1 MRLKIML
8 AWLALSLVPMVAA
21 AEGKL
26 EPVSVHMD
34 AYKIVVE
41 KDVEHQR
48 PADKAG
54 PNDVLEY
61 VATYKNNTDHAVN
74 NLKATLPI
82 PEGTVFLPATTHP
95 KGAQAS
101 LDGSKYADI
110 PLTRR
115 VKLPSGKWEVQN
127 VPYKEYRSL
136 RWNLQTLTAGK
147 DKAVSARVRV
157 APLEET
163 PTAKEEQ

>member
-1 MRLKIML
+1 M
-8 AWLALSLVPMVAA
+8 AA

-26 EPVSVHMD
+26 EPVSVHME

-48 PADKAG
+48 PAKKAN
-54 PNDVLEY
+54 PDDVLEY
-61 VATYKNNTDHAVN
+61 IASYKNNTDHAVN
-74 NLKATLPI
+74 NLMATLPI
-82 PEGTVFLPATTHP
+82 PEGTIFLPATSNP

-101 LDGSKYADI
+101 LDGEKYADI

-115 VKLPSGKWEVQN
+115 VQLPSGKWEVQN

-136 RWNLQTLTAGK
+136 RWNLQTLAAGK

-163 PTAKEEQ
+163 SMAKEER

>member
-1 MRLKIML
+1 MRLSIML
-8 AWLALSLVPMVAA
+8 AWLALSLVPAMAV

-26 EPVSVHMD
+26 EPVSVHME
-34 AYKIVVE
+34 AYKIVLE

-48 PADKAG
+48 PADKAQ
-54 PNDVLEY
+54 PNDVIEY
-61 VATYKNNTDHAVN
+61 IATYKNNTDHGISD
-74 NLKATLPI
+74 LMATLPI
-82 PEGTVFLPATTHP
+82 PEGTIFLPATTHP

-101 LDGSKYADI
+101 LDGAEYGDI

-115 VKLPSGKWEVQN
+115 VQLPSGKWEVQN

-136 RWNLQTLTAGK
+136 RWNLQSLAAGE
-147 DKAVSARVRV
+147 DKAVSARVLV

-163 PTAKEEQ
+163 ITAKEEQ